1 MRTREITRG
10 ETTVTYKVPKPKD
23 VFKILLKSGLDITKL
38 DNEDY
43 MIENN
48 ARLMDYMMDRVDS
61 YVIEVKRGE
70 DVIDWDDFSYEPES
84 LEFVTEL
91 ITALMGSLGGA
102 DSVEKK
108 S

>member
-10 ETTVTYKVPKPKD
+10 EITVTYRVPKPKD
-23 VFKILLKSGLDITKL
+23 VFKMLLKSGLDITKL

-43 MIENN
+43 MTKNN
-48 ARLMDYMMDRVDS
+48 ARLMDYMMDRVDA
-61 YVIEVKRGE
+61 YVIDVKRGE
-70 DVIDWDDFSYEPES
+70 TALNWDDFSYEPES